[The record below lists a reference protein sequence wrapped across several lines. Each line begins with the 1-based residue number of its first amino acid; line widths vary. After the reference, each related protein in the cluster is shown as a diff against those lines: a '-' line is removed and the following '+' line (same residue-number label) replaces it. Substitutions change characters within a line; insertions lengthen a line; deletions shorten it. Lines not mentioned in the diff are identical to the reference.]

1 MDNSKG
7 FTLVE
12 LMVVVAIIA
21 TLAAIALPIYTNY
34 VYRGKQV
41 EAKTLLMTIK
51 VEEEQFRAENNCYTT
66 DINNLVESNKSFLN
80 NRYYSP
86 TASIAG
92 TVTIS
97 GTNANTCMTANLPDN
112 FQVVVTGT
120 LASGHAVDRWGISDA
135 IPSPVHCDARPGYTA
150 AQLAACPGGTT
161 AEMEY

>member
-21 TLAAIALPIYTNY
+21 VLAAIALPIYTNY

-66 DINNLVESNKSFLN
+66 TLANLVESNKLVTN
-80 NRYYSP
+80 NRYF
-86 TASIAG
+86 TAVIPN
-92 TVTIS
+92 
-97 GTNANTCMTANLPDN
+97 GTNANACLTPGLPDD
-112 FQVVVTGT
+112 FQFVVTGT
-120 LASGHAVDRWGISDA
+120 LASGHAVDRWGISDRVA
-135 IPSPVHCDARPGYTA
+135 APVHCDARPGYTGD
-150 AQLAACPGGTT
+150 QTAACPGGTT